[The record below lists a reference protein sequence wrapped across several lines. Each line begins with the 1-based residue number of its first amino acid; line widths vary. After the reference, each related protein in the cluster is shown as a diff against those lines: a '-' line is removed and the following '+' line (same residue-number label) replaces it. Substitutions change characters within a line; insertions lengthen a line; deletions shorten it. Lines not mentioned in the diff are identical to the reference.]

1 MSDEHLMPEYM
12 TGQIFTL
19 CIAIASL
26 AREAGVK
33 SEAFKAIDEI
43 QCIFEREA
51 EKNPSLYQK
60 GRLSVLRS
68 ILREL

>member
-1 MSDEHLMPEYM
+1 MSEEHLTPEYM

-19 CIAIASL
+19 CIAFASL

-33 SEAFKAIDEI
+33 SEAFKAIDEMKR
-43 QCIFEREA
+43 IFEREA
-51 EKNPSLYQK
+51 ERSPSAYQK

-68 ILREL
+68 ILQEL